1 MRTIEGSDR
10 VRRGLM
16 GLAAVTLVTAVG
28 ASITSVPMVFGS
40 PTYYAQFADTG
51 GLAVGDTVRI
61 AGVNVGEVKSMDI
74 DRDRVVIGFSL
85 GTNTVGSDSRAQ
97 IKTETIL
104 GRKAIEIEPKGTHK
118 LPPRGVLPLGQTST
132 PYQIYDAI
140 FDVTRASQGWD
151 TKTIKESLNV
161 LSETAN
167 QTSPHLSAAL
177 DGVARFADTIG
188 KRDEEVRG
196 LLANANKIATVLGD
210 RSGQVNALLINAQT
224 LLHALN
230 QRGEAISL
238 LLERVSKVSHQL
250 QATIDEN
257 PNINH
262 VLQQLKT
269 IADILETR
277 KADFADTLVS
287 AGKFVA
293 SLSEAI
299 ASGPYFKVMVENL
312 LPPQLMQPFVDAA
325 FKKRGLNPEDF
336 WRSTGLPEAKWPDPN
351 GTRFANGAPPP
362 PPQLQEG
369 TPEHPGPAVPP
380 GSPCSYTPG
389 AGADP
394 SPADPLPCAHVGVGP
409 YGNNPFGNNYGAPD
423 VVTSAPNPAG
433 VPTGPGVPSAAFPG
447 QPAQDVPGTPVPLAP
462 GPVGARTVPLTPQPG
477 DENLIPGF
485 APYPPPLNAP
495 PAPPGPGPDAGPV
508 GTAPLPGNP
517 PFLPPGSQG

>member
-1 MRTIEGSDR
+1 VRSIEGSDR
-10 VRRGLM
+10 VRRGLT
-16 GLAAVTLVTAVG
+16 GLATAAMVTAVG
-28 ASITSVPMVFGS
+28 ASLTSVPMIFAT
-40 PTYYAQFADTG
+40 PTYYAQFTDTG
-51 GLAVGDTVRI
+51 GLAVGDIVRI
-61 AGVNVGEVKSMDI
+61 DGVNVGEVKSMDI
-74 DRDRVVIGFSL
+74 DRDTVVIGFTL
-85 GTNTVGSDSRAQ
+85 GTNTMGSDSRAL

-118 LPPRGVLPLGQTST
+118 LAPRGVLPVGQTST
-132 PYQIYDAI
+132 PYQIYDAV

-188 KRDEEVRG
+188 KRDDQVRA

-210 RSGQVNALLINAQT
+210 RSGQVNALLVNAQI

-230 QRGEAISL
+230 QRGEAIGL

-269 IADILETR
+269 IGDILVAR
-277 KADFADTLVS
+277 KADLADTLVS
-287 AGKFVA
+287 AGKFIA

-312 LPPQLMQPFVDAA
+312 LPPQLMQPFIDAA
-325 FKKRGLNPEDF
+325 FKKRGLDPQDF
-336 WRSTGLPEAKWPDPN
+336 WRSAGLPEAKWPDPN

-362 PPQLQEG
+362 APTLNEG

-394 SPADPLPCAHVGVGP
+394 TPADPLPCAHLP
-409 YGNNPFGNNYGAPD
+409 SAPFGGNYAPPD
-423 VVTSAPNPAG
+423 VNASAPNPAG
-433 VPTGPGVPSAAFPG
+433 VPAGPGVPAATFPG
-447 QPAQDVPGTPVPLAP
+447 QPSPAVPGTPVPLPDA
-462 GPVGARTVPLTPQPG
+462 PVGARTGGNDVMG
-477 DENLIPGF
+477 YG
-485 APYPPPLNAP
+485 PPPPAINVP

-508 GTAPLPGNP
+508 GTPPLPGNP

>member
-1 MRTIEGSDR
+1 
-10 VRRGLM
+10 M
-16 GLAAVTLVTAVG
+16 GLAAVGLVTAVG
-28 ASITSVPMVFGS
+28 ATVTQVPMIFAT
-40 PTYYAQFADTG
+40 PTYFAQFGDTG
-51 GLAVGDTVRI
+51 GLAVGDIVRI
-61 AGVNVGEVKSMDI
+61 NGVNVGEVKSMDI
-74 DRDRVVIGFSL
+74 DRDKVVIGFTI
-85 GTNTVGSDSRAQ
+85 GTNTVGSDSSAR

-104 GRKAIEIEPKGTHK
+104 GRKAIEIDPKGSHT
-118 LPPRGVLPLGQTST
+118 LPPRGVLPIGQTST

-188 KRDEEVRG
+188 KRDDEVKA

-210 RSGQVNALLINAQT
+210 RSGQVNALLVNAQT

-238 LLERVSKVSHQL
+238 LLERVSRVSHQL

-262 VLQQLKT
+262 VLEQLKT
-269 IADILETR
+269 IGDILVAR
-277 KADFADTLVS
+277 KNDLADTLVS
-287 AGKFVA
+287 AGKFLA

-325 FKKRGLNPEDF
+325 FKKRGLDPQDF
-336 WRSTGLPEAKWPDPN
+336 WRSAGLPEAQWPDPN

-362 PPQLQEG
+362 APTKLEG
-369 TPEHPGPAVPP
+369 TPEHPGPAVPA

-394 SPADPLPCAHVGVGP
+394 TPADPLPCAHVGTGP
-409 YGNNPFGNNYGAPD
+409 FGNNPYGANYGAPD
-423 VVTSAPNPAG
+423 VSSSAPNPAG
-433 VPTGPGVPSAAFPG
+433 VPGGPGVPSANFPG
-447 QPAQDVPGTPVPLAP
+447 QPSPFVPGTAVPIPDAP
-462 GPVGARTVPLTPQPG
+462 PGARAIDG
-477 DENLIPGF
+477 AIPG
-485 APYPPPLNAP
+485 YGPPPPAINVP
-495 PAPPGPGPDAGPV
+495 PAPPGPGPNPGPV
-508 GTAPLPGNP
+508 GTPPLPGNP

>member
-1 MRTIEGSDR
+1 
-10 VRRGLM
+10 M
-16 GLAAVTLVTAVG
+16 GLAAVGLVTAVG
-28 ASITSVPMVFGS
+28 ASVTSVPMLFAA
-40 PTYYAQFADTG
+40 PTYYAQFSDTG
-51 GLAVGDTVRI
+51 GLAVGDFVRI

-74 DRDRVVIGFSL
+74 DRDKVIIGFGI
-85 GTNTVGSDSRAQ
+85 GTNTIGSDSKAL

-104 GRKAIEIEPKGTHK
+104 GRKAIEIEPKGSHR
-118 LPPRGVLPLGQTST
+118 LPPRGTLPIGQTST

-151 TKTIKESLNV
+151 TKTVKESLNV

-177 DGVARFADTIG
+177 DGVQRFADTIG
-188 KRDEEVRG
+188 KRDEDVRA
-196 LLANANKIATVLGD
+196 LLGNANKIATVLGD
-210 RSGQVNALLINAQT
+210 RSGQVNALLVNAQT
-224 LLHALN
+224 LLHSLN

-269 IADILETR
+269 IGDILVAR
-277 KADFADTLVS
+277 KADLADTLVS

-299 ASGPYFKVMVENL
+299 ASGPYFKVMIQNL
-312 LPPQLMQPFVDAA
+312 LPPQFMQPFVDAA
-325 FKKRGLNPEDF
+325 FKKRGLNPQDF

-362 PPQLQEG
+362 GPTLLEG

-394 SPADPLPCAHVGVGP
+394 SPADPLPCSHLTTG
-409 YGNNPFGNNYGAPD
+409 PFGGPGYAAPD
-423 VVTSAPNPAG
+423 AVTSARNPAG
-433 VPTGPGVPSAAFPG
+433 VPTGPGVPSAALPG
-447 QPAQDVPGTPVPLAP
+447 QLSPEMPGTPVPLPPAP
-462 GPVGARTVPLTPQPG
+462 PGARTVPVPPAS
-477 DENLIPGF
+477 DPSDFAPGF
-485 APYPPPLNAP
+485 APLPAPVNAP
-495 PAPPGPGPDAGPV
+495 PAPPGPGPNAAPAGS
-508 GTAPLPGNP
+508 APLPGNP

>member
-1 MRTIEGSDR
+1 
-10 VRRGLM
+10 M

-28 ASITSVPMVFGS
+28 ATVTKVPMIFAT
-40 PTYYAQFADTG
+40 PTYYAQFSDAA
-51 GLAVGDTVRI
+51 GLAVGDYVRI
-61 AGVNVGEVKSMDI
+61 DGVNVGEVTSMDI
-74 DRDRVVIGFSL
+74 DRDKVLVGFNI
-85 GTNTVGSDSRAQ
+85 GTNTVGSDSRVQ

-104 GRKAIEIEPKGTHK
+104 GRKAIEVTPKGSHT
-118 LPPRGVLPLGQTST
+118 LAPRGTLPLGQTST

-151 TKTIKESLNV
+151 TRAVKESLNV

-177 DGVARFADTIG
+177 DGVARFAETVG
-188 KRDEEVRG
+188 KRDDEVRS

-210 RSGQVNALLINAQT
+210 RSGQVNALLVNAQI
-224 LLHALN
+224 LVHALN
-230 QRGEAISL
+230 QRGEAIGL

-262 VLQQLKT
+262 VLTQLKT
-269 IADILETR
+269 IGDILVAR
-277 KADFADTLVS
+277 KADLADTLVS
-287 AGKFVA
+287 AGKFIA

-299 ASGPYFKVMVENL
+299 ATGPYFKVMVENL

-325 FKKRGLNPEDF
+325 FKKRGLDPQDF
-336 WRSTGLPEAKWPDPN
+336 WRSAGLPESKWPDPN
-351 GTRFANGAPPP
+351 GTRFPNGAPPAP
-362 PPQLQEG
+362 PVLNEG

-389 AGADP
+389 PGADP
-394 SPADPLPCAHVGVGP
+394 TPGDPLPCAHVGTG
-409 YGNNPFGNNYGAPD
+409 PFGGPGFAAPD
-423 VVTSAPNPAG
+423 ISTSAPNPAG
-433 VPTGPGVPSAAFPG
+433 VPDGPGVPSANFPG
-447 QPAQDVPGTPVPLAP
+447 QPAPFVPGTAVPLPDA
-462 GPVGARTVPLTPQPG
+462 PVGARAIDDAVPG
-477 DENLIPGF
+477 YG
-485 APYPPPLNAP
+485 PPPPAINVP
-495 PAPPGPGPDAGPV
+495 PAPPGPGPAAGPV

>member
-1 MRTIEGSDR
+1 
-10 VRRGLM
+10 M
-16 GLAAVTLVTAVG
+16 GLAAVVLVTAVG
-28 ASITSVPMVFGS
+28 ASVTKVPMLFAS
-40 PTYYAQFADTG
+40 PTYYGQFSDAG
-51 GLAVGDTVRI
+51 GLMVGDYVRI
-61 AGVNVGEVKSMDI
+61 DGVNVGTVKDMDI
-74 DRDRVVIGFSL
+74 DRDKVIIGFDI
-85 GTNTVGSDSRAQ
+85 GTNTIGTDSRAL

-104 GRKAIEIEPKGTHK
+104 GRKAIEIEAKGTHK
-118 LPPRGVLPLGQTST
+118 LPPRGTLPLSQTST

-161 LSETAN
+161 LSETVD

-177 DGVARFADTIG
+177 EGVQKLSETIG
-188 KRDEEVRG
+188 KRDDQVRA
-196 LLANANKIATVLGD
+196 LLGNANKIATILGD
-210 RSGQVNALLINAQT
+210 RSGQVNALLVNAQT

-230 QRGEAISL
+230 QRGEAIGL
-238 LLERVSKVSHQL
+238 LLERVSRVSHQL
-250 QATIDEN
+250 KATIDEN

-262 VLQQLKT
+262 VLELLRT
-269 IADILETR
+269 ISDILVAR
-277 KADFADTLVS
+277 KQDLSDALVS

-299 ASGPYFKVMVENL
+299 ASGPYFKTMVANI

-336 WRSTGLPEAKWPDPN
+336 WRSAGLPEAQWPDPN

-362 PPQLQEG
+362 APPKLEG

-394 SPADPLPCAHVGVGP
+394 SPADPLPCSHLSVGP
-409 YGNNPFGNNYGAPD
+409 FGGPDYAPPN
-423 VVTSAPNPAG
+423 VVPSAPNPAG

-447 QPAQDVPGTPVPLAP
+447 QPAENVPGTPVPLPPA
-462 GPVGARTVPLTPQPG
+462 PVGARTVPLTPQPG
-477 DENLIPGF
+477 DSDIAPGF
-485 APYPPPLNAP
+485 APIPGPLIAP
-495 PAPPGPGPDAGPV
+495 PAPPGPGPSAGPA

>member
-1 MRTIEGSDR
+1 MRSIEGSDR
-10 VRRGLM
+10 VRRGAM
-16 GLAAVTLVTAVG
+16 GLAAVVLVTAVG
-28 ASITSVPMVFGS
+28 ASVTKVPMLFAS
-40 PTYYAQFADTG
+40 PTYYGQFSDTG
-51 GLAVGDTVRI
+51 GLMVGDYVRI
-61 AGVNVGEVKSMDI
+61 DGVNVGTVKDMDI
-74 DRDRVVIGFSL
+74 DRDKVIIGFDI
-85 GTNTVGSDSRAQ
+85 GTNTIGTDSRAL

-104 GRKAIEIEPKGTHK
+104 GRKAIEIEAKGTHK
-118 LPPRGVLPLGQTST
+118 LPPRGTLPLSQTST

-161 LSETAN
+161 LSETVD

-177 DGVARFADTIG
+177 EGVQKLSETIG
-188 KRDEEVRG
+188 KRDDQVRA
-196 LLANANKIATVLGD
+196 LLGNANKIATILGD
-210 RSGQVNALLINAQT
+210 RSGQVNALLVNAQT

-230 QRGEAISL
+230 QRGEAIGL
-238 LLERVSKVSHQL
+238 LLERVSRVSHQL
-250 QATIDEN
+250 KATIDEN

-262 VLQQLKT
+262 VLEQLRT
-269 IADILETR
+269 ISDILVAR
-277 KADFADTLVS
+277 KQDLSDTLVS

-299 ASGPYFKVMVENL
+299 ASGPYFKVMVENI

-336 WRSTGLPEAKWPDPN
+336 WRSAGLPEAQWPDPN

-362 PPQLQEG
+362 APPKLEG

-394 SPADPLPCAHVGVGP
+394 SPADPLPCSHLSVGP
-409 YGNNPFGNNYGAPD
+409 FGGPDYAPPN
-423 VVTSAPNPAG
+423 VVPSAPNPAG

-447 QPAQDVPGTPVPLAP
+447 QPAENVPGTPVPLPPA
-462 GPVGARTVPLTPQPG
+462 PVGARTVPLTPQPG
-477 DENLIPGF
+477 DSDIAPGF
-485 APYPPPLNAP
+485 APIPGPLIAP
-495 PAPPGPGPDAGPV
+495 PAPPGPGPSAGPA